1 MIRMHTLR
9 KICLAAAIML
19 SVCSVYAAD
28 ILPVTI
34 IDGKKYYE
42 YVVPRG
48 ETVYAITRHFGI
60 SREEFLENNPTVASG
75 LKAGT
80 VVLIPVESV
89 KEGRVVAQPVI
100 KVTDADYTHLVKKGE
115 TLYGISKKYDTT
127 VEKLVALNPWAEK
140 GIKAGQTLR
149 IPINSEAAIDDLA
162 DAPSLDPFELEATPT
177 TDSILSERP
186 VQETI
191 TFTETSTDPTL
202 TPGPSDE
209 SEGTPEEETE
219 YNIAVLLPFM
229 LNSTDEIS
237 AQAQTY
243 TTFFKGMMIAADSLG
258 HKNGATVTISAY
270 DTEGSQA
277 RIAELLDTPDVRDA
291 DVIVAPP
298 DIAHLTH
305 LADAS
310 DSEDFMIFNIFAVQ
324 DESFRE
330 HPHLLQANIPHSQ
343 MYIKAI
349 QAMAEM
355 YPDYTLVTL
364 YNKGGATDKEA
375 FVKEAVRRYRIA
387 SMPVEEI
394 TYESSLRP
402 EDLNELSAE
411 GKYIFL
417 PYSGSLSEF
426 NRIQG
431 GILGLK
437 QRVTDPEN
445 VKVFGYP
452 DWLGFRL
459 DRRDRLHEL
468 GTTIY
473 SRFADVDNSR
483 VKAVDAAL
491 NRWYGDEIKDT
502 VPRQDLL
509 GFDVAAFLIT
519 SLRAGDFPANG
530 EMVYKGVQS
539 SFLFPAPTNDS
550 EGQANVALYII
561 SFNPDKTTETIV
573 K

>member
-1 MIRMHTLR
+1 MHTLR
-9 KICLAAAIML
+9 KICLSAAILL
-19 SVCSVYAAD
+19 SVCSLYAAD

-42 YVVPRG
+42 YVVPKG

-60 SREEFLENNPTVASG
+60 TRAEFMENNPSVASG
-75 LKAGT
+75 LKAGSI
-80 VVLIPVESV
+80 VLIPVESV
-89 KEGRVVAQPVI
+89 KEGRAVAQPVI

-127 VEKLVALNPWAEK
+127 VEKLIALNPWAEK

-149 IPINSEAAIDDLA
+149 IPINSEAALDDLA
-162 DAPSLDPFELEATPT
+162 DAPSLDPFDIEETPT
-177 TDSILSERP
+177 ADSILSERP
-186 VQETI
+186 VEETI
-191 TFTETSTDPTL
+191 GAPEL
-202 TPGPSDE
+202 PSV
-209 SEGTPEEETE
+209 PEEVSDPSEESGNTMTEEPE

-229 LNSTDEIS
+229 LNTTDEIS
-237 AQAQTY
+237 AQAQAY

-258 HKNGATVTISAY
+258 RKQGANVTISAY
-270 DTEGSQA
+270 DTEGSQT
-277 RIAELLDTPDVRDA
+277 RIAELLDKPEVRDA
-291 DVIVAPP
+291 DVIIAPP
-298 DIAHLTH
+298 ETAHLTH

-310 DSEDFMIFNIFAVQ
+310 DSEEFRIFNIFAVQ
-324 DESFRE
+324 DETFRE
-330 HPHLLQANIPHSQ
+330 HPHLMQANIPHSQ

-355 YPDYTLVTL
+355 FPDYTLVTL
-364 YNKGGATDKEA
+364 YSQAGASDKEA

-402 EDLNELSAE
+402 EDLNELPAE

-437 QRVTDPEN
+437 QRATDPEN

-452 DWLGFRL
+452 DWLSFRL
-459 DRRDRLHEL
+459 DRRDRLHEMDA
-468 GTTIY
+468 TIY
-473 SRFADVDNSR
+473 SRFADVDNER
-483 VKAVDAAL
+483 ATAIDAAL
-491 NRWYGDEIKDT
+491 TRWYGDDIKDT
-502 VPRQDLL
+502 IPRQDLL

-539 SFLFPAPTNDS
+539 SFLFPTPINDS
-550 EGQANVALYII
+550 EGTANTALYII
-561 SFNPDKTTETIV
+561 SFHPDKTTETLI